1 MELESESLSHSDSAE
16 FESDY
21 NLTPDEEDEDEEKSG
36 VSSSPS
42 LDCELKS
49 QNVAAILRFAVMLYC
64 LLRVKSICFS

>member
-21 NLTPDEEDEDEEKSG
+21 NLTPDDEDEEKSG